1 MTDWSVIFLA
11 VVAIA
16 TITMAIIQVGAII
29 YASRL
34 ARRVDQLLGRVEQDL
49 QPLIGRATAVVDDAA
64 SVAAMAKVQAERVD
78 GLLTEVTGQVER
90 SLDQMRSALVSPAR
104 EGLALL
110 SGLRAAIAALRNLEA
125 RRRREKSVEEDDAL
139 FIG

>member
-11 VVAIA
+11 VIAIA

>member
-34 ARRVDQLLGRVEQDL
+34 ARRVEQLLGRVEQDL

>member
-1 MTDWSVIFLA
+1 
-11 VVAIA
+11 
-16 TITMAIIQVGAII
+16 
-29 YASRL
+29 
-34 ARRVDQLLGRVEQDL
+34 VDQLLGRVEQDL

>member
-1 MTDWSVIFLA
+1 VTDWSVIFLA